1 MLDYLQPLKG
11 ADIDVIMFFE
21 GSKPNSIKIEG
32 NTYEDRGE
40 PIGGNSIGDSYH
52 VILCK
57 DHPTDEEKFD
67 QVDTFEAILADP
79 LEYISG
85 LIPAGW
91 MGIIAKKTT
100 TSDEFV
106 EKVVDCFKTM

>member
-1 MLDYLQPLKG
+1 MLPELQHFKNSDNDMYTFFAEEEG
-11 ADIDVIMFFE
+11 VQVRASVYIDPGVPVGGTE
-21 GSKPNSIKIEG
+21 LGDKYSIILMQEHPEEDRYHKIE
-32 NTYEDRGE
+32 
-40 PIGGNSIGDSYH
+40 H
-52 VILCK
+52 
-57 DHPTDEEKFD
+57 
-67 QVDTFEAILADP
+67 FEAILADP

-106 EKVVDCFKTM
+106 EKVVDCFNIM